1 MIEIT
6 IDHQQSASLRQ
17 EQTLTQQQIQ
27 AIEMLAAPLMELHAY
42 VSSELQ
48 ENPLLE
54 AEGGDDEIAP
64 LAADTGQESA
74 DGGDGDDDWIRQL
87 VELSE
92 PAFAGFTN
100 PPGVSAEEEER
111 RNHFLNSI
119 AARPTLED
127 SLLEQI
133 RFLRPAP
140 EVFSCCEVIVAAIDD
155 DGYLTSHP
163 ADLAMALGQPLA
175 TVQAAIRVVQSCEPA
190 GVAAADL
197 RERLLIQ
204 LDRDGE
210 TNELARRLVESH
222 LDDLGANRIPTLARR
237 LGTSLGEIRE
247 ALAIIRELR
256 PRIADCSPPDHE
268 LEIEP
273 EADIEERGG
282 RLDVHLRRTG
292 IPSLRISAQYRA
304 LLSDP
309 STTAETRE
317 YIKEKIRSAAF
328 LINCID
334 QRQSTLE
341 RIVRAIVDAQAA
353 FFRRGIEH
361 LRPLTMAE
369 VAEKIGVHE
378 TTVSRGVS
386 GKYLN
391 CRYGIMPLRGF
402 FSNGYC
408 DGEGNNVSSQVVKQ
422 AVRQLIGGEDRS
434 QPLSDSQIST
444 ILDQKG
450 LRVARRTVAKYREGM
465 GLLPANLRRQYW

>member
-1 MIEIT
+1 MIELA
-6 IDHQQSASLRQ
+6 IDHQQSVSLRQ

-27 AIEMLAAPLMELHAY
+27 AIEMLAAPLLELQAY
-42 VSSELQ
+42 VTSELQ

-54 AEGGDDEIAP
+54 AEPGDEESIAP
-64 LAADTGQESA
+64 AAETADSA
-74 DGGDGDDDWIRQL
+74 DGGTGDDDDWIRQL
-87 VELSE
+87 VELNE
-92 PAFAGFTN
+92 PVFNNFAVSA
-100 PPGVSAEEEER
+100 GVSAEEEER

-119 AARPTLED
+119 AAHTTLED

-133 RFLRPAP
+133 RFLRPGP
-140 EVFSCCEVIVAAIDD
+140 DVFACCEVIIAALDD
-155 DGYLTSHP
+155 DGYLASHP
-163 ADLAMALGQPLA
+163 ADLAMALGRPAA
-175 TVQAAIRVVQSCEPA
+175 TIGEAIRVVQSCDPA
-190 GVAAADL
+190 GVGARDL

-204 LDRDGE
+204 LDRNGGD
-210 TNELARRLVESH
+210 NELARRLVEDH

-237 LGTSLGEIRE
+237 LNTSLGEIRE

-256 PRIADCSPPDHE
+256 PRIADCSPPSHE

-282 RLDVHLRRTG
+282 KLDVQLRRTG

-304 LLSDP
+304 LLADP
-309 STTAETRE
+309 ATTSETRE

-341 RIVRAIVDAQAA
+341 RIVRAIVEAQDT
-353 FFRRGIEH
+353 FFRRGTEH

-369 VAEKIGVHE
+369 VAERIGVHE
-378 TTVSRGVS
+378 TTVSRGVA
-386 GKYLN
+386 GKYLS
-391 CRYGIMPLRGF
+391 CKFGVLPLRSF

-408 DGEGNNVSSQVVKQ
+408 DEEGNNVSSQVVKQ

-434 QPLSDSQIST
+434 RPLSDSQIST
-444 ILDQKG
+444 ILVQKG

>member
-1 MIEIT
+1 MIEIA
-6 IDHQQSASLRQ
+6 IAHQQSASLRQ

-27 AIEMLAAPLMELHAY
+27 AIEMLAAPLLELHAY

-54 AEGGDDEIAP
+54 ADACEEESLPATAEAASEDSRDGD
-64 LAADTGQESA
+64 
-74 DGGDGDDDWIRQL
+74 DDDWIRQL

-92 PAFAGFTN
+92 PAAGSFALLG
-100 PPGVSAEEEER
+100 GVSAEEEER

-119 AARPTLED
+119 AAQTTLED

-133 RFLRPAP
+133 RFVGTEPDLLA
-140 EVFSCCEVIVAAIDD
+140 CCEVIIAALDG

-163 ADLAMALGQPLA
+163 ADLAMALGRPLA
-175 TVQAAIRVVQSCEPA
+175 TVQKAIAMVQSCDPA
-190 GVAAADL
+190 GVAASDL

-204 LDRDGE
+204 LDRNGE
-210 TNELARRLVESH
+210 TNELARRLVENH

-237 LGTSLGEIRE
+237 IGASLDEIRE
-247 ALAIIRELR
+247 ALDIIRELR
-256 PRIADCSPPDHE
+256 PRIADHSSHQHE

-273 EADIEERGG
+273 EADIEERGSA
-282 RLDVHLRRTG
+282 LEVHLRRTG
-292 IPSLRISAQYRA
+292 IPSLRISAQYRS

-309 STTAETRE
+309 ATTTETRE

-328 LINCID
+328 LINCIE

-341 RIVRAIVDAQAA
+341 RIVRAIVEAQDA
-353 FFRRGIEH
+353 FFRRGGDH
-361 LRPLTMAE
+361 LKPLTMAE
-369 VAEKIGVHE
+369 VADRIGVHE
-378 TTVSRGVS
+378 TTVSRGVA
-386 GKYLN
+386 GKYLH
-391 CRYGIMPLRGF
+391 CKYGNIPLRSF
-402 FSNGYC
+402 FSNGYR

-422 AVRQLIGGEDRS
+422 AVRQLIGNEDRC
-434 QPLSDSQIST
+434 QPLSDSQISS

-450 LRVARRTVAKYREGM
+450 LRVARRTVAKYREGL